1 MRRGSALHPAGG
13 SPQVGSDAWL
23 LLGSRALRMLGIGV
37 MVVTLPLYLSRVG
50 LSAIEV
56 GSVLTCGMAGGAVA
70 TLGFGRAAE
79 VFGRRTALKIAAL
92 APAVG
97 AVLLLTQ
104 SAVGILAFAAFIGG
118 VSASGQDVGP
128 PQALE
133 QAAIADLLGPGAR
146 RFAWYGLAGSLSLAF
161 GSLLAGAVATAS
173 QGRASGPYPPLIA
186 LYAAT
191 SVAAFCLYA
200 FLGPAVEA
208 AADGPGRKRMRA
220 PLGPSRRRVKELA
233 ALYSV
238 DSMAGGVGA
247 QSLVAYY
254 FHLRFGLQ
262 LDVIGPLLFLA
273 NLAAAGSQLVAAT
286 LAERFGLL
294 RTMVFT
300 HLPSD
305 ILLALVPL
313 MPWWPLAAAVL
324 VARQSISQM
333 DVPTRQAYTM
343 AMVTPAE
350 RTATASATG
359 AARTVGAALGP
370 IIGGSLVTGVLPGL
384 NLLAAGGVKAAYDL
398 VLYRRFKSVPL
409 LPPASR
415 PPTGLP
421 EPGPDR
427 PGDGSPPVL

>member
-1 MRRGSALHPAGG
+1 M
-13 SPQVGSDAWL
+13 DAWL
-23 LLGSRALRMLGIGV
+23 LLGSRALRMLGVGV
-37 MVVTLPLYLSRVG
+37 MVVTLPLYLGRVG
-50 LSAIEV
+50 LSAVEV
-56 GSVLTCGMAGGAVA
+56 GAVLTCGMAGGAVA
-70 TLGFGRAAE
+70 TLAFGRAAG
-79 VFGRRTALKIAAL
+79 VLGRRTALKIAAL
-92 APAVG
+92 APALG

-104 SAVGILAFAAFIGG
+104 SAVGILAFAAFVGG

-133 QAAIADLLGPGAR
+133 QAAIADLFGPGAR
-146 RFAWYGLAGSLSLAF
+146 RFAWYGLVGSLGLAF

-173 QGRASGPYPPLIA
+173 QSRGAAPYLPLIT
-186 LYAAT
+186 LYGAT
-191 SVAAFCLYA
+191 SLAAFCLYA
-200 FLGPAVEA
+200 FLGPAVESDGAGPPA
-208 AADGPGRKRMRA
+208 ARPQA
-220 PLGPSRRRVKELA
+220 PLGPSRRRVRELA
-233 ALYSV
+233 ALYSI
-238 DSMAGGVGA
+238 DAMAGGVGA

-254 FHLRFGLQ
+254 FHVRFGLQ
-262 LDVIGPLLFLA
+262 LDVIGPMLFLA

-305 ILLALVPL
+305 VLLALVPL
-313 MPWWPLAAAVL
+313 MPLWPLAAALL

-359 AARTVGAALGP
+359 AARTIGAAVGP
-370 IIGGSLVTGVLPGL
+370 ILGGSLVTWVVPGL

-398 VLYRRFKSVPL
+398 ALYKRFKSVQL
-409 LPPASR
+409 HPASVPR
-415 PPTGLP
+415 VELQEAG
-421 EPGPDR
+421 PGQ
-427 PGDGSPPVL
+427 PG

>member
-1 MRRGSALHPAGG
+1 
-13 SPQVGSDAWL
+13 
-23 LLGSRALRMLGIGV
+23 MLGVGV
-37 MVVTLPLYLSRVG
+37 MVVTLPLYLARVG
-50 LSAIEV
+50 LSALEV

-70 TLGFGRAAE
+70 TLAFGRAAG
-79 VFGRRTALKIAAL
+79 VLGRRTALKVAAL
-92 APAVG
+92 APAIG
-97 AVLLLTQ
+97 AVLIVTQ
-104 SAVGILAFAAFIGG
+104 SGVALLAFAAFIGG

-146 RFAWYGLAGSLSLAF
+146 RFAWYGLAGSLSLAV
-161 GSLLAGAVATAS
+161 GSLLAGAVAAAS
-173 QGRASGPYPPLIA
+173 QDRGTGPYLPLIT

-191 SVAAFCLYA
+191 SVATCCLYA
-200 FLGPAVEA
+200 FLGTAVESEA
-208 AADGPGRKRMRA
+208 AGPAKMRVRS
-220 PLGPSRRRVKELA
+220 PLGPSRRRVRELA
-233 ALYSV
+233 ALYSL
-238 DSMAGGVGA
+238 DAMAGGVGA

-254 FHLRFGLQ
+254 FHVRFGLQ
-262 LDVIGPLLFLA
+262 LDVLGPLLFLA

-313 MPWWPLAAAVL
+313 MPWWPLAAALL
-324 VARQSISQM
+324 VSRQSISQM

-359 AARTVGAALGP
+359 AARTVGAAVGP
-370 IIGGSLVTGVLPGL
+370 VIGGSLVMGVLPGL
-384 NLLAAGGVKAAYDL
+384 NLLVAGAVKAAYDL
-398 VLYRRFKSVPL
+398 ALYRRFKSVPL
-409 LPPASR
+409 RQQGSVVVLEV
-415 PPTGLP
+415 P
-421 EPGPDR
+421 EPSPGR
-427 PGDGSPPVL
+427 PGTETGP